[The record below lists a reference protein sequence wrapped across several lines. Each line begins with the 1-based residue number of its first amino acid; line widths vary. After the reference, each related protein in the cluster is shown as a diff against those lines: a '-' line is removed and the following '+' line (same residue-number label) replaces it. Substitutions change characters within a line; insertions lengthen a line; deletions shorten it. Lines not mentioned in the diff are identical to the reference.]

1 MLFSRRQGRYVSR
14 RGSPGVTYEDP
25 YAPDSAA
32 YAERN
37 ASHVTELSGGLV
49 RVDIGEPI
57 KRLPCERQAV
67 RIGGPTAPQP
77 VSPAP
82 TVSPAAPTAAPAAA
96 PKVPRKEHRAIT
108 RQP

>member
-1 MLFSRRQGRYVSR
+1 MLFSRRKGRYVSR

-67 RIGGPTAPQP
+67 RLDLPQIVCGTLASVP
-77 VSPAP
+77 
-82 TVSPAAPTAAPAAA
+82 VSPAAPTAAPAAA

-108 RQP
+108 REP